1 MRKIISLFFLYLLVK
16 LLERQIGRGT
26 DWNQINREE
35 NNILLDI
42 LPARKNS
49 SGICS
54 RRNLLRLLLWAA
66 SFVTSDQVRPR
77 DTQVM
82 RDTIE
87 GNKYSAG
94 RFCTL
99 CDAELCI
106 IRWASV
112 CVLTSCR
119 GRGTSDIRGA
129 MKYNQMSEG
138 QWNIWIRCQRGNKI
152 RSLSSSYLI
161 KCLHLLSGG
170 RRRAGGAF
178 LLGFGFGSFFWI
190 FLLNFGLWSLQVFEI
205 PPASNLLS
213 VMGCHID
220 SCWVLIFYSVFTK
233 IAFPIQHVLE

>member
-1 MRKIISLFFLYLLVK
+1 MGEIFSVTQPETNWGGLSSEPGELLAIRTDTGTEPGLAPNQPGSMTTITSRQEFGQAPNLFHFFFAWQQSEKNNFVIFPIFIGKIIRK
-16 LLERQIGRGT
+16 TRGT

-54 RRNLLRLLLWAA
+54 RRYLLRLLLWAA

-87 GNKYSAG
+87 GNKYSTG

-119 GRGTSDIRGA
+119 GRGTSDIRMRNVPGIKPVY
-129 MKYNQMSEG
+129 MP
-138 QWNIWIRCQRGNKI
+138 
-152 RSLSSSYLI
+152 RSL
-161 KCLHLLSGG
+161 H
-170 RRRAGGAF
+170 AEVH
-178 LLGFGFGSFFWI
+178 
-190 FLLNFGLWSLQVFEI
+190 N
-205 PPASNLLS
+205 
-213 VMGCHID
+213 
-220 SCWVLIFYSVFTK
+220 
-233 IAFPIQHVLE
+233 

>member
-1 MRKIISLFFLYLLVK
+1 MGEIFSVTQPETNWGGLSSEPGELLMLAIRTDTGTEPGLAPNQPGSMTTITSKQEIGQAPNLFHFFFAWQQSEKNNFVIFSIFIGKIGKYK
-16 LLERQIGRGT
+16 LEEARIEIKLTERRIIFCLT
-26 DWNQINREE
+26 FS
-35 NNILLDI
+35 
-42 LPARKNS
+42 PRKNS

-119 GRGTSDIRGA
+119 GRGTSDIRMRNVPGIKPVY
-129 MKYNQMSEG
+129 MP
-138 QWNIWIRCQRGNKI
+138 
-152 RSLSSSYLI
+152 RSL
-161 KCLHLLSGG
+161 H
-170 RRRAGGAF
+170 AEVH
-178 LLGFGFGSFFWI
+178 
-190 FLLNFGLWSLQVFEI
+190 N
-205 PPASNLLS
+205 
-213 VMGCHID
+213 
-220 SCWVLIFYSVFTK
+220 
-233 IAFPIQHVLE
+233 